1 MRNATRVSAGGRI
14 VIPIE
19 YRKALGIQPGDELVL
34 DLDDNGELHLCTV
47 EQARKRAQDWVCS
60 LVPRDVTLVEE
71 LIRERREEAA
81 RE

>member
-1 MRNATRVSAGGRI
+1 M
-14 VIPIE
+14 IPIE